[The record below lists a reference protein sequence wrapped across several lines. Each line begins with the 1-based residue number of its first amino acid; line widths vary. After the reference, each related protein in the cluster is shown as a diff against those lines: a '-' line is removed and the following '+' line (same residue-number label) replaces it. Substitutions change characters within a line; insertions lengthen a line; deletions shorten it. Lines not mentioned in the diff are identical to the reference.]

1 MIKYYCEKYR
11 IEFYLYWEL
20 MRILYLIK
28 HDMNLDR
35 EYFYL
40 YKYRKERIIFLS
52 EPSFL
57 RKLNLKFFVNI
68 YYLLSIIY
76 LNIVKYFF
84 KKRIL

>member
-1 MIKYYCEKYR
+1 
-11 IEFYLYWEL
+11 

-28 HDMNLDR
+28 RDMNLDR

-40 YKYRKERIIFLS
+40 YKHRKERIIFLS